1 MRNLLLLTPW
11 SSIVSWAFL
20 ATGLVTYTVNASKL
34 ADLSGAVLDA
44 VHSDVSASYTARV
57 EMILSSHV
65 VSGILGLASIVVGA
79 IAAYIHI
86 KHVVNGPFWG
96 ALHRTFLTSALLLGL
111 LYLVGC
117 VVWFVIV
124 MNYMSSWMTALWT
137 FEEGATQAAN
147 ALVAGMAGGVAGDG
161 LTCVDACLSLSRFP
175 FLASEG
181 CICEAQSLAGL
192 AVLASSARG
201 KGTWVLVGVAAICL
215 GLIHSAA
222 NVAADMGGTW
232 VVINAE
238 VVNCVTYDKGGDE
251 GESEWGGDGGA
262 ASGGISSAVNTTPAT
277 HTKEYVKSRLG
288 SMGAVPGHVAL
299 GGNVASSGV
308 VFSSNV

>member
-34 ADLSGAVLDA
+34 ADLSAAVLDA
-44 VHSDVSASYTARV
+44 VHSDVNASYIARV
-57 EMILSSHV
+57 ETILSSHV
-65 VSGILGLASIVVGA
+65 VSGILGLVSIVVGG

-117 VVWFVIV
+117 VAWFMIL
-124 MNYMSSWMTALWT
+124 MNYVSSWMIALWT
-137 FEEGATQAAN
+137 FQEGATQAAN
-147 ALVAGMAGGVAGDG
+147 ALVAGTAAGVAGDG
-161 LTCVDACLSLSRFP
+161 LACIDGCLSLAWFP
-175 FLASEG
+175 FFATEG
-181 CICEAQSLAGL
+181 CICEAQSLAR
-192 AVLASSARG
+192 LASLASTARG
-201 KGTWVLVGVAAICL
+201 KGTWVLVGVAAVCV
-215 GLIHSAA
+215 GLIHSAV

-238 VVNCVTYDKGGDE
+238 IVNCVTYDKGGDDGDRE
-251 GESEWGGDGGA
+251 QGGDGGA
-262 ASGGISSAVNTTPAT
+262 TSSGISSAVNTTPAT